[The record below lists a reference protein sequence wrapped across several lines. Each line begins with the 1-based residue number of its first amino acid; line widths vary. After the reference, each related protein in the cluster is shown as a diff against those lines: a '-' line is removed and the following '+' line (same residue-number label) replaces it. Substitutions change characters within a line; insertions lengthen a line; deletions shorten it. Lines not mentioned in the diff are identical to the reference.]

1 MENNQNQ
8 PKKSGR
14 GGPRPNSGRVKGST
28 NKISGV
34 SILQEIERQADG
46 DSYEAILVK
55 DFLQAR
61 YSEDKALALKYHQLR
76 LNKVIADKIDITT
89 NGQTLTPVLTFS
101 KQELP
106 EYQEVVYKEV
116 K

>member
-61 YSEDKALALKYHQLR
+61 YSEDKALALKYHQLI